1 MAPLDHPNGS
11 VEIAPNLTQLWG
23 ADNTDTGQSRVQFWS
38 VNLCVVLNALA
49 AFDNALFLSK
59 QFQQNRTQ
67 IFFSMQSWDY
77 VYLCHVNTEQI
88 TQSKC
93 ATTAFISLRLPT
105 FIYGHGQGHITVQ
118 G

>member
-1 MAPLDHPNGS
+1 
-11 VEIAPNLTQLWG
+11 
-23 ADNTDTGQSRVQFWS
+23 
-38 VNLCVVLNALA
+38 
-49 AFDNALFLSK
+49 
-59 QFQQNRTQ
+59 
-67 IFFSMQSWDY
+67 MQSWDY
-77 VYLCHVNTEQI
+77 GINVYLCHVNTEQI